1 MKSKVLSS
9 NDGFTLVE
17 LIVVIAV
24 IIVLISMLIPAVASY
39 ITKAEMAVTQN
50 DCNEFFTAAN
60 VYVSTQ
66 ISEGNTFA
74 PNQVL
79 SDPSVLWSGDAPFM
93 QEPKGT
99 YSTIEIKLNADGN
112 AVKYVYYDRGDFDTD
127 VPRGASGKV
136 RTPQ

>member
-9 NDGFTLVE
+9 NDGFSLIE

-24 IIVLISMLIPAVASY
+24 IIILISMLIPAVATY

-60 VYVSTQ
+60 VYVSTE
-66 ISEGNTFA
+66 ISEGHTFL
-74 PNQVL
+74 PNQVI

-99 YSTIEIKLNADGN
+99 YSTIEIKLNADGS
-112 AVKYVYYDRGDFDTD
+112 AVEYVYYDRGDFDADT
-127 VPRGASGKV
+127 PKGQSGKV